1 MKRRLLLILSVLLPT
16 MLMANPVGKEE
27 AKEKALSF
35 LNGRSSAK
43 ARGLNSVKA
52 LRLVKS
58 EPCYYVFNIGSRD
71 GFVIVSGDDCAPE
84 ILGYADSGE
93 VDPQNMPENMKAW
106 LQGYADQIEW
116 MKEKGYAPAKAKTAK
131 KAIKAEIAPLVQTHW
146 NQDEPYNNI
155 VKEFFTYKDAVTG
168 CVATAMAQIMYYTE
182 KKAGNTSFPLTKEI
196 PTYTTRYGS
205 TVPAVPVG
213 TVLNWDNML
222 TSYDGEATDEQ
233 KTAVATLMQCCGTS
247 VEMNYANQA
256 SGGSSATTSEV
267 VTALKTYFDYNET
280 TQYAVRS
287 FYSYADWIN
296 IIYHELSNQRPV
308 IYDGQKR
315 AGGGHAFIV
324 DGYESED
331 YFHVNWGW
339 GGLSDGCFK
348 LSAMDSDAEGIG
360 GSSSEGGY
368 CVGQGAVIGVQKN
381 GGTGTV
387 LDVEQFTINSSTFN
401 VNSVVADKTNA
412 TVGET
417 VQIKVN
423 ITNKSAKDYD
433 GDLYIVDKNGQGILS
448 TKTFLIPA
456 GATQDCVMTFCPDA
470 ARTYDAF
477 VCFPSPSGGY
487 WYWYTKPSTGSIEV
501 TEGGSSETETDD
513 ITLSRSVKVENCLD
527 SDNNF
532 YGPGSQNTFKA
543 TITVSNPETDKI
555 YRGTCQI
562 DLYTTSNALAGR
574 FNSTIT
580 IPANSSIAI
589 PFEAYGLENNTN
601 YKLEMVY
608 IKAGAWTEWDI
619 IGTYTAKPGAVSY
632 SADGTQT
639 IAKAS
644 GSFEVPASAVAVD
657 LSGTGVTSVT
667 KNSKANCL
675 YILKNTDAIP
685 SGLSNVI
692 KYDGTNYTASSITL
706 TDGYDFYS
714 PVDFTATNIEFDYAF
729 TVGAD
734 GTKGWN
740 TLVLPFNV
748 TKVTAGGTE
757 ISWFKNSSEKGK
769 NFWVK
774 EFTDDAVGSVTFNY
788 TDAIKANKPY
798 IVAFPGNHWGTSWDL
813 SSKAIKFIGQ
823 NVTVYNS
830 GIRPSVTGGY
840 YRFIGSTSAV
850 GTKNIYCLDTN
861 ANKFVLKATGGSE
874 AFRAFFKA
882 DTYDRTVTSL
892 AIVGPEG
899 NATGIESVNSS
910 EQSTDKAYYNLN
922 GQRVDKPS
930 KGLYILNGKKVIIK

>member
-16 MLMANPVGKEE
+16 MLMASPIGKEE

-43 ARGLNSVKA
+43 ARGLNSEKS

-93 VDPQNMPENMKAW
+93 VNPQNMPENMKAW

-131 KAIKAEIAPLVQTHW
+131 KAVKAEIAPLVQTHW
-146 NQDEPYNNI
+146 NQTPPYNNLCP
-155 VKEFFTYKDAVTG
+155 EYSTGYKSATG
-168 CVATAMAQIMYYTE
+168 CVATAMAQMMYYHQWPTNSTTAIPAYTWKTTNDLGPLDATTFDWASMQLSYASSTE
-182 KKAGNTSFPLTKEI
+182 SNTQ
-196 PTYTTRYGS
+196 
-205 TVPAVPVG
+205 
-213 TVLNWDNML
+213 ND
-222 TSYDGEATDEQ
+222 
-233 KTAVATLMQCCGTS
+233 AVATLMKYCGYS
-247 VEMNYANQA
+247 VQMYYG
-256 SGGSSATTSEV
+256 SSSSATTSDV
-267 VTALKTYFDYNET
+267 VNALKTYFNYNAT

-287 FYSYADWIN
+287 YYSYANWIN
-296 IIYHELSNQRPV
+296 LIYHELSNNRPV
-308 IYDGQKR
+308 IYDGSKV

-401 VNSVVADKTNA
+401 VNSVEADKTNA

-417 VQIKVN
+417 VQITVN
-423 ITNKSAKDYD
+423 ITNNSAKDYD
-433 GDLYIVDKNGQGILS
+433 GDISIYDKNYGVLN
-448 TKTFLIPA
+448 TKTFLIPK
-456 GATQDCVMTFCPDA
+456 GTTKDCVLSFKPEA
-470 ARTYDAF
+470 AGSYNIFT
-477 VCFPSPSGGY
+477 CFPSDSGGY
-487 WYWYTKPSTGSIEV
+487 QWWTETLAAAVNVTGS
-501 TEGGSSETETDD
+501 GSG
-513 ITLSRSVKVENCLD
+513 ITTNNIDLTSSVAVVGAVGNE
-527 SDNNF
+527 F
-532 YGPGSQNTFKA
+532 YGEVLNSVVTFTNPTSDTYEGQFVIKLTYGGGWMTSSGSL
-543 TITVSNPETDKI
+543 S
-555 YRGTCQI
+555 
-562 DLYTTSNALAGR
+562 
-574 FNSTIT
+574 
-580 IPANSSIAI
+580 IPANGSTNIAFNREKL
-589 PFEAYGLENNTN
+589 PLNTAYTISTQYNKN
-601 YKLEMVY
+601 
-608 IKAGAWTEWDI
+608 GAWTAETN
-619 IGTYTAKPGAVSY
+619 IGTFNSLPGITTYTA
-632 SADGTQT
+632 DGTKS
-639 IAKAS
+639 IEKAMTS
-644 GSFEVPASAVAVD
+644 YTVPTDALCVD
-657 LSGTGVTSVT
+657 LRSSGVTSVT

-692 KYDGTNYTASSITL
+692 NYDGTNYTASSITL

-740 TLVLPFNV
+740 TLVLPFDV
-748 TKVTAGGTE
+748 TKVTADGTE
-757 ISWFKNSSEKGK
+757 ISWFENGTEKGK

-788 TDAIKANKPY
+788 TSSIKANKPY

-850 GTKNIYCLDTN
+850 GTENIYCLDTN

-892 AIVGPEG
+892 AIVGPD
-899 NATGIESVNSS
+899 NTPTGIESVNNS
-910 EQSTDKAYYNLN
+910 EQPADNVYYNLN
-922 GQRVDKPS
+922 GQRIDKPS
-930 KGLYILNGKKVIIK
+930 KGLYIHNGKKVIIK